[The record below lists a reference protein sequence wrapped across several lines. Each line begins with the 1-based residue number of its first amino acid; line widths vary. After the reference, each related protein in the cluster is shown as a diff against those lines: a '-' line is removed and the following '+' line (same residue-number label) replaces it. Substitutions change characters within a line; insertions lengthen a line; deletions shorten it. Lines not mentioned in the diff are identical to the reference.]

1 MREVWYP
8 IRDRDGRIGYA
19 IDFAKPSPFL
29 QMIVDEAMLK
39 RWIKGPDGAHDSRR
53 PVPLT

>member
-39 RWIKGPDGAHDSRR
+39 RWIKGPDDAHDSRR